1 MSTLIGRII
10 AIGAEAGDDDD
21 TRLRKFLLLVAAL
34 IVTALAVVWGAIY
47 WLAGAPEAAV
57 VPWIYVAIS
66 LVSLLGFMVS
76 HRYEP
81 FAIGQFVPFVTL
93 PFVLMW
99 VLGGFVAG
107 SGVAVWAGFGPIIAV
122 LLGHRRLSLVLAAE
136 YAVLMVLSAVLPTP
150 NPPAFPQSLQQAFF
164 VLNLMAGPLLIWL
177 LVRLFATGQEGVL
190 TSVRETLRRY
200 FPPELA
206 RVLLADPHRA
216 DLGGDLVVVTVLFAD
231 LGAFST
237 YAEARS
243 PTEVV
248 GLLNRYFAAAL
259 PAILEEGGL
268 PTQLAGDAVMAVFGA
283 PQAQPDH
290 ALRACRAA
298 QAILERT
305 DQVATEAPAGPRFHI
320 GINTGRAL
328 VGNIGSQEFRNFTA
342 IGDTTNVAARLQGV
356 ASPGEVV
363 IGAETARQLEGA
375 FPMVS
380 LGPVTVKGRVQA
392 VEAFALQL
400 GR

>member
-1 MSTLIGRII
+1 M
-10 AIGAEAGDDDD
+10 
-21 TRLRKFLLLVAAL
+21 
-34 IVTALAVVWGAIY
+34 
-47 WLAGAPEAAV
+47 
-57 VPWIYVAIS
+57 
-66 LVSLLGFMVS
+66 
-76 HRYEP
+76 
-81 FAIGQFVPFVTL
+81 
-93 PFVLMW
+93 
-99 VLGGFVAG
+99 
-107 SGVAVWAGFGPIIAV
+107 
-122 LLGHRRLSLVLAAE
+122 LLGHRRLSLLLAVE

-150 NPPAFPQSLQQAFF
+150 TPPALPQTLEQAFF
-164 VLNLMAGPLLIWL
+164 VLNLMAVPLLVWL
-177 LVRLFATGQEGVL
+177 VVRLFATGQAGVL

-259 PAILEEGGL
+259 PAILEQGGL

-290 ALRACRAA
+290 AVRACRAA

-305 DQVATEAPAGPRFHI
+305 DRVATEAPAGPRFHI

-328 VGNIGSQEFRNFTA
+328 VGNIGSDEFRNFTA

-356 ASPGEVV
+356 ARPGEVV
-363 IGAETARQLEGA
+363 IGAETARQLDGA

-380 LGPVTVKGRVQA
+380 LGPVTVKGRIQA
-392 VEAFALQL
+392 VEAFALEI
-400 GR
+400 G